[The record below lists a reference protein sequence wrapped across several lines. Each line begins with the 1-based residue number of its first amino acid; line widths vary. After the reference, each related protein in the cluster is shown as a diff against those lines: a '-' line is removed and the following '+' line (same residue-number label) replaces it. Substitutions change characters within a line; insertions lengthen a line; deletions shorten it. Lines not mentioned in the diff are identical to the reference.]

1 MTFTFRNLFD
11 LSIGEHANNHQ
22 NGIKLCCE
30 RKKTERTFFL
40 FSLHRKIEKFYCL
53 VNIEEEK
60 RTIIN
65 WLTSASNW
73 RSD

>member
-30 RKKTERTFFL
+30 GKNREVFFC
-40 FSLHRKIEKFYCL
+40 FHRKIEKFYCL